1 MFIQKGTLD
10 TDDDNTNEHF
20 IITNESFNDSSN
32 DNDVIELSNYSE
44 QSEFDNEPNN
54 QKKLKKSSKNANDD
68 NKLLGLANIA
78 LKNESDITS

>member
-1 MFIQKGTLD
+1 M
-10 TDDDNTNEHF
+10 
-20 IITNESFNDSSN
+20 
-32 DNDVIELSNYSE
+32 IELSNYSE

-54 QKKLKKSSKNANDD
+54 QKKLKKSSKNANDY